1 MAEVPKKIL
10 LATDGSEDASAAT
23 QAAVDLAKRGGA
35 ELYVVHAFEF
45 IPPREYMS
53 VALRLRPPSWFTGQ
67 GQRLLD
73 DQVGKI
79 EAEGAKVTGA
89 QVRMG
94 PPVDQI
100 LNAADEIGADLM
112 VVGRRGLGGVRRLLM
127 GSVSE
132 GIVHN
137 ARCPVLVLRGEE
149 SAWPPSRVI
158 MADDTSED
166 ARKAAELA
174 AGIGSL
180 FGAKGS
186 LVQVYPRLLKDPRT
200 NGSLESRMIEH
211 ALKGAEAELEVGARE
226 LEGVLGSRPEVKMVA
241 DEGADGIDGIA
252 LTLIDE
258 ARETGEP
265 TLISVGSRGLGR
277 VQRARVGS
285 VSTKVVRAAE
295 GPVLIHP
302 RDPARVAAS
311 AQEEVRPGEPAAEEA
326 SFWTRLFDERYSSGR
341 QQKVLDY
348 VVHRVG
354 DGARLRDVT
363 EEEYVRRLASPS
375 EIEDIL
381 RNPKLV
387 ETARLKMQE
396 DVQGAGESLRSG

>member
-1 MAEVPKKIL
+1 MNGLPKKVL

-23 QAAVDLAKRGGA
+23 RAAVDLATRGGS
-35 ELYVVHAFEF
+35 ELHVVHAFEF

-53 VALRLRPPSWFTGQ
+53 VALRLRSPSTSAGQ

-73 DQVGKI
+73 EQVELI
-79 EAEGAKVTGA
+79 EAEGVTVAGA

-94 PPVDQI
+94 SSVDQI
-100 LNAADEIGADLM
+100 LYASEEIGADLV

-149 SAWPPSRVI
+149 SAWPPSRVV
-158 MADDTSED
+158 MADDSSED

-174 AGIGSL
+174 ASIGGL

-186 LVQVYPRLLKDPRT
+186 LVQIYPRLLKDSREV
-200 NGSLESRMIEH
+200 GSLERRMVEH
-211 ALKGAEAELEVGARE
+211 ALQGAQAELEVIARD
-226 LEGVLGSRPEVKMVA
+226 LEGFLGSRPEVRLVA

-252 LTLIDE
+252 LTLMDE

-277 VQRARVGS
+277 IQRARVGS
-285 VSTKVVRAAE
+285 VSTKVVRAAD

-302 RDPARVAAS
+302 
-311 AQEEVRPGEPAAEEA
+311 
-326 SFWTRLFDERYSSGR
+326 
-341 QQKVLDY
+341 
-348 VVHRVG
+348 
-354 DGARLRDVT
+354 
-363 EEEYVRRLASPS
+363 
-375 EIEDIL
+375 
-381 RNPKLV
+381 
-387 ETARLKMQE
+387 
-396 DVQGAGESLRSG
+396 

>member
-1 MAEVPKKIL
+1 MAELPKKIL

-23 QAAVDLAKRGGA
+23 RAAVDLAKRGGA

-45 IPPREYMS
+45 IPPREFMS
-53 VALRLRPPSWFTGQ
+53 VALRLRSPAGFTDQ

-73 DQVGKI
+73 EQVEKI
-79 EAEGAKVTGA
+79 EAESAKVAGA
-89 QVRMG
+89 QVKMG

-100 LNAADEIGADLM
+100 LNASEEVGADLII
-112 VVGRRGLGGVRRLLM
+112 VGRRGLGGVRRLLM

-149 SAWPPSRVI
+149 GAWPPSRVI
-158 MADDTSED
+158 MADDTSAD

-174 AGIGSL
+174 ASIGSL

-186 LVQVYPRLLKDPRT
+186 LVQVYPRLLKDSRA
-200 NGSLESRMIEH
+200 NGSLESRMVEH

-226 LEGVLGSRPEVKMVA
+226 LERFLGSPPEVKMVA

-252 LTLIDE
+252 LTLMDE

-277 VQRARVGS
+277 VRRARVGS

-302 RDPARVAAS
+302 RDPASVAPS
-311 AQEEVRPGEPAAEEA
+311 DRKGKRPGEPAADGP
-326 SFWTRLFDERYSSGR
+326 SFWTRLFDERYDSGR
-341 QQKVLDY
+341 QQRVLDY

-354 DGARLRDVT
+354 DGARLRDIT
-363 EEEYVRRLASPS
+363 EEEYVRRLAAPS

-381 RNPKLV
+381 RNPRLV
-387 ETARLKMQE
+387 ETARQEMQSE
-396 DVQGAGESLRSG
+396 FDRAGRDLRPG